1 MMVKWWLA
9 CEADCSLPYIAEVR
23 NGEAIPTLSH
33 TSSLCGALLVKHREN
48 FTSVLRIFILC
59 IRSEFLLL
67 KIQVLEF
74 AKEFTNHLP

>member
-1 MMVKWWLA
+1 
-9 CEADCSLPYIAEVR
+9 
-23 NGEAIPTLSH
+23 
-33 TSSLCGALLVKHREN
+33 LCGALLVKHREN